1 MKLPKLTAVDS
12 RGNESTTLF
21 FVRVT
26 WAVMVI
32 KFLIAGMT
40 LPGVGLMPDINV
52 QDFGVAAGAILA
64 IWVGREWKDKDREQ
78 VNDNA
83 E

>member
-32 KFLIAGMT
+32 KFLLAGIT
-40 LPGVGLMPDINV
+40 LPWLGEMPAMDV
-52 QDFGVAAGAILA
+52 QNFGIAVAPIIAV
-64 IWVGREWKDKDREQ
+64 WVGREWKAKDLEQ
-78 VNDNA
+78 VKAD
-83 E
+83 EK